1 MTAIFL
7 SFNDSDTQIL
17 EVGIFPFNFILYTLF
32 FLFTICE
39 WWKTMLGA
47 TKKPITNHLELDNY
61 DKLNCNRFSF
71 FFIFNIFQ
79 TLYIDLVNWQFVK
92 YSNLQQMSWVG
103 KESSGKHWTAC
114 VQLSTSRFS
123 LQKPL
128 HPVPM
133 QEKNK

>member
-32 FLFTICE
+32 FYLRDVSNGKLC
-39 WWKTMLGA
+39 LVLQ
-47 TKKPITNHLELDNY
+47 KKPITNHLELDNC
-61 DKLNCNRFSF
+61 DKLNCNRFTF

-92 YSNLQQMSWVG
+92 Y
-103 KESSGKHWTAC
+103 
-114 VQLSTSRFS
+114 
-123 LQKPL
+123 
-128 HPVPM
+128 
-133 QEKNK
+133 